1 MPLISKHLMMVISK
15 TPFTSTRGG
24 LPAITIS
31 CSSSKVIDEL
41 VAMDNGNDDMNAIFN
56 VTFNDKQTK
65 NRMDIESRFQ
75 FKSTQGGI
83 ISHPYHLNEDGMVI
97 QVKGESLWSR
107 TKTGLHATA
116 GAWLTAN
123 RAGLRLEHVMDALS
137 MANYDLV
144 ASGKVN
150 HDHIDEHMRILH
162 EYIFRRK

>member
-15 TPFTSTRGG
+15 TPFSSTRGG

-65 NRMDIESRFQ
+65 NRMDIESRF
-75 FKSTQGGI
+75 SSGYPSYYI
-83 ISHPYHLNEDGMVI
+83 RHPYHLNEDGMVI

-150 HDHIDEHMRILH
+150 HDHIDDMRILH